1 MMVNDDG
8 VVILTSLSLRCCRLE
23 RFLWHCMAL
32 FAVRCSDFSCDM
44 LCHTVPKFAE
54 VSQSGLTSHSFSL
67 ILQYL
72 ILMEQKL
79 ALQIL
84 ALTWA
89 LKVERSVGNIIRSYS
104 NPVGWH
110 SLGSKWLEPK
120 CLWGNTWFAARMI
133 RDDHADKAGAWG
145 DPNRHASC
153 QLTGQECRQRR
164 HFTSFHNWL
173 WFLLKSPSARKTFG
187 DHLAATTTNT
197 PEEAKICLQQAAKA
211 WEQLPKE
218 CRNWG

>member
-79 ALQIL
+79 ALQNSCFDLSAKSWKICRKYYSILFESGWL
-84 ALTWA
+84 ALFG
-89 LKVERSVGNIIRSYS
+89 LKMTRTKVLVGQHLVRSQDDQRWSCWQGRCMRWPEQTCELSINR
-104 NPVGWH
+104 
-110 SLGSKWLEPK
+110 
-120 CLWGNTWFAARMI
+120 ARM
-133 RDDHADKAGAWG
+133 
-145 DPNRHASC
+145 
-153 QLTGQECRQRR
+153 Q
-164 HFTSFHNWL
+164 
-173 WFLLKSPSARKTFG
+173 
-187 DHLAATTTNT
+187 TT
-197 PEEAKICLQQAAKA
+197 
-211 WEQLPKE
+211 
-218 CRNWG
+218 

>member
-32 FAVRCSDFSCDM
+32 FAVTCSDFSCDM

-67 ILQYL
+67 ILQCL

-84 ALTWA
+84 ALAWA

-110 SLGSKWLEPK
+110 SLGSKWLEPNFGATLGYVRSQDDQRWS
-120 CLWGNTWFAARMI
+120 CWQARCMRWPEQTCELSINRARM
-133 RDDHADKAGAWG
+133 
-145 DPNRHASC
+145 
-153 QLTGQECRQRR
+153 Q
-164 HFTSFHNWL
+164 
-173 WFLLKSPSARKTFG
+173 
-187 DHLAATTTNT
+187 TT
-197 PEEAKICLQQAAKA
+197 
-211 WEQLPKE
+211 
-218 CRNWG
+218 

>member
-8 VVILTSLSLRCCRLE
+8 VVILTSLSLRYCRLE

-32 FAVRCSDFSCDM
+32 FAVTCSDFSCDM

-84 ALTWA
+84 ALA
-89 LKVERSVGNIIRSYS
+89 
-104 NPVGWH
+104 
-110 SLGSKWLEPK
+110 
-120 CLWGNTWFAARMI
+120 
-133 RDDHADKAGAWG
+133 
-145 DPNRHASC
+145 
-153 QLTGQECRQRR
+153 
-164 HFTSFHNWL
+164 
-173 WFLLKSPSARKTFG
+173 
-187 DHLAATTTNT
+187 
-197 PEEAKICLQQAAKA
+197 
-211 WEQLPKE
+211 
-218 CRNWG
+218 